1 MEIYDMES
9 DLINEFDNF
18 SNFSFRKKNTQI
30 VKENKLTRAIID
42 FVNFYTSNS
51 PIKNNMAVPNFMKI
65 MDSINANQL
74 SQPIIDFVN
83 FYTSNS
89 PIKNNIAIP
98 NFIDE
103 MNKIIN
109 YSDARGYRWFDPR
122 GWGKDTIIVRG
133 GRH

>member
-51 PIKNNMAVPNFMKI
+51 PIKNNMAVPNFIKI

>member
-1 MEIYDMES
+1 MES

-51 PIKNNMAVPNFMKI
+51 PIKNNMAVPNFIKI